1 MKLTN
6 IYLSNDCTRKVLV
19 YVNDNGH
26 YELIKKVLQPDGWER
41 VGYSKFKHFH
51 TAERAC
57 KKWINN

>member
-6 IYLSNDCTRKVLV
+6 TYLSNDCTRKAVM
-19 YVNDNGH
+19 YVDMNGH
-26 YELIKKVLQPDGWER
+26 YEIVRMFLCNDWLNMKTLKR
-41 VGYSKFKHFH
+41 KHFH